1 MLKNLRKL
9 AKDLDPD
16 DVLEHLG
23 LETRRSQSERVI
35 TGMLLFTAGVAVG
48 VGIGMM
54 LAPKPGAELRE
65 DLKEK
70 LGRSEGEIKSA
81 LNPAVPRTV

>member
-9 AKDLDPD
+9 AKDLDAD

-23 LETRRSQSERVI
+23 LETRRSQSERVV
-35 TGMLLFTAGVAVG
+35 TGLLLFGAGVAVG
-48 VGIGMM
+48 VGIGMV
-54 LAPKPGAELRE
+54 LAPKAGSELRE
-65 DLKEK
+65 DIKEK
-70 LGRSEGEIKSA
+70 LGRSEGEIKNA